1 MLPLAVGAFA
11 CLAVYFGVA
20 ACVQTLSARPAGE
33 RRRAAR
39 RLREIGGG
47 SSPEL
52 PDLDE
57 PRGGLRAAVARI
69 GGWLVPRT
77 PAQAADLTAQLAR
90 AGFRNPA
97 AARYFAGVRIV
108 AVVALALGVGGTAVA
123 ARVGGERAALW
134 AAAGAAVGFIAPGV
148 LLNSRVAK
156 RQRQLRAAL
165 PDALDILVLSVEGG
179 ASFNAALDAV
189 TDEIRDVHPLLGA
202 EMAAVQQEMRLG
214 STAGEAFR
222 AFAER
227 AGLAEARDLA
237 GILIQSEK
245 YGASVAK
252 ALRTYS
258 DAAREDRQMW
268 AEEVAQKAAVK
279 VMFPMILCIFP
290 AMFIVLLGPAAMQMS
305 RLFAR

>member
-11 CLAVYFGVA
+11 CLAVYFGIA
-20 ACVQTLSARPAGE
+20 ACAQTLAARPAGE

-39 RLREIGGG
+39 RLREVGGTT
-47 SSPEL
+47 PDL

-57 PRGGLRAAVARI
+57 PGGGLRGAVGQL
-69 GGWLVPRT
+69 GGWLVPRS
-77 PAQAADLTAQLAR
+77 AAHIADLNAQLAR
-90 AGFRNPA
+90 AGYRNPA
-97 AARYFAGVRIV
+97 AARYFVGVRIV
-108 AVVALALGVGGTAVA
+108 TVVALALGVGGTAVA
-123 ARVGGERAALW
+123 VRSGGGRATLW

-156 RQRQLRAAL
+156 RQRLLRGAL
-165 PDALDILVLSVEGG
+165 PDALDVLVLSVEGG
-179 ASFNAALDAV
+179 ASFNASLDAV

-202 EMAAVQQEMRLG
+202 ELAGVQQEMRLG
-214 STAGEAFR
+214 SSAGEAFR

-227 AGLAEARDLA
+227 TGLAEARDLA
-237 GILIQSEK
+237 GILTQSEK

-252 ALRTYS
+252 ALRGYA

-268 AEEVAQKAAVK
+268 AEEVAQKAGVK